1 MIHVHIPDAP
11 DFTFLVVFAVILVG
25 PLVIRRFKVPGII
38 GMLIGGL
45 LIGPHVFGFL
55 GSGET
60 TIPNLGNFGLLYLM
74 FMAGLELD
82 LKLVMAHRR
91 DTLLYAAFT
100 FTLPMGLGML
110 VARALGFGWMA
121 SVLLGSLL
129 ASHTLIVYPTI
140 KEMGRGDNRAV
151 TTGVGATVVTDTL
164 TLIVLA
170 VVQGLTTSSHE
181 STGAIVLQIVVG
193 MAVLGVGAF
202 VVLPLLA
209 RFFLGRYGTA
219 RPTRYVF
226 ALVAMLGIASL
237 GDAFGI
243 DGIIGAFFAGLAL
256 NQVVPNEGDLMERL
270 DFFGG
275 AFFVPVFLVSV
286 GLRII
291 PSVMIQPET
300 LQMAAWFIVACFA
313 GKGLASLLTRPLL
326 RYGWPEVGILFS
338 LTIPQAAATLAAAQ
352 IGYDIGLFS
361 NTVLN
366 AILVLIA
373 VSLVLSAVITP
384 IFTRRLEART
394 SDDYQPGKRVL
405 LVISGL
411 PGAPAGSRTGRA
423 PGQVRRRGGDP
434 CRDRE
439 RFGHGA
445 GSQPTGGRTVA
456 HRSWRGSSDCDGDG
470 RQPGRSSASLGP
482 LVPCHFR
489 RGRRCHW
496 HAARPA
502 RLAGHHPAGPVRR
515 SGHRRVQARR
525 RAVHLRHRWFLAV
538 RHSRASGPGQRR
550 HVGDVRPH
558 GAGGRQRS
566 TRDRWAGRHRGA
578 DAGTGLTLDLP
589 VLFPWC
595 IRSALPVTDQSVRCT
610 SSSSRSKSGPRNNST
625 ARSYFSSPHV
635 Q

>member
-1 MIHVHIPDAP
+1 MIHVQIPEAP

-38 GMLIGGL
+38 GMLVGGL

-82 LKLVMAHRR
+82 LKMVNAHRR
-91 DTLLYAAFT
+91 ETLLYAALT
-100 FTLPMGLGML
+100 FALPMGLGMV

-151 TTGVGATVVTDTL
+151 VTGVGATAVTDTL

-170 VVQGLTTSSHE
+170 VVQGLTTTNHE
-181 STGAIVLQIVVG
+181 GAGAVVLQIVVG
-193 MAVLGVGAF
+193 MAVLGIGSF

-275 AFFVPVFLVSV
+275 AFFIPVFLVSV

-300 LQMAAWFIVACFA
+300 LQMAAWFIAACFV
-313 GKGLASLLTRPLL
+313 GKGLASVLTRPLL

-366 AILVLIA
+366 AILVLIS

-384 IFTRRLEART
+384 IFTRRLEAHV
-394 SDDYQPGKRVL
+394 SADYEPGKRVL
-405 LVISGL
+405 LVL
-411 PGAPAGSRTGRA
+411 VLDTPARRAPAELA
-423 PGQVRRRGGDP
+423 V
-434 CRDRE
+434 
-439 RFGHGA
+439 
-445 GSQPTGGRTVA
+445 
-456 HRSWRGSSDCDGDG
+456 
-470 RQPGRSSASLGP
+470 
-482 LVPCHFR
+482 
-489 RGRRCHW
+489 
-496 HAARPA
+496 
-502 RLAGHHPAGPVRR
+502 RLAQSDGGVVIPIVVVTESAVGLASRPPAAEPWLIGLGVDRPIVM
-515 SGHRRVQARR
+515 VMDDNE
-525 RAVHLRHRWFLAV
+525 VEAV
-538 RHSRASGPGQRR
+538 RHSIHSFHATSVVVDDACGTLHDRLKAVVLTQPILFVGQATGGFKHAAVVTGSGNDGFWLSDAADRL
-550 HVGDVRPH
+550 
-558 GAGGRQRS
+558 A
-566 TRDRWAGRHRGA
+566 RDTDGTPETCDLVVQA
-578 DAGTGLTLDLP
+578 AGTTEPEAVG
-589 VLFPWC
+589 
-595 IRSALPVTDQSVRCT
+595 RAVTVVRML
-610 SSSSRSKSGPRNNST
+610 GP
-625 ARSYFSSPHV
+625 A
-635 Q
+635 

>member
-1 MIHVHIPDAP
+1 MIHVHIPESP

-170 VVQGLTTSSHE
+170 VVQGLTTASHQ
-181 STGAIVLQIVVG
+181 STGVIVLQIVVG

-394 SDDYQPGKRVL
+394 SDAYQPGKRVL
-405 LVISGL
+405 LVISL
-411 PGAPAGSRTGRA
+411 DS
-423 PGQVRRRGGDP
+423 
-434 CRDRE
+434 
-439 RFGHGA
+439 
-445 GSQPTGGRTVA
+445 
-456 HRSWRGSSDCDGDG
+456 
-470 RQPGRSSASLGP
+470 
-482 LVPCHFR
+482 
-489 RGRRCHW
+489 
-496 HAARPA
+496 
-502 RLAGHHPAGPVRR
+502 PVRR
-515 SGHRRVQARR
+515 PVAELAVRLAKSDGGVVIPVVLMTDSAMGLAGSPPVAEPWLIGLGVDRPIVIVMDDN
-525 RAVHLRHRWFLAV
+525 RAEAV
-538 RHSRASGPGQRR
+538 RHSVHSFRATS
-550 HVGDVRPH
+550 VVVD
-558 GAGGRQRS
+558 
-566 TRDRWAGRHRGA
+566 
-578 DAGTGLTLDLP
+578 DATGTLHDLLGSLVLTQP
-589 VLFPWC
+589 VLFVGQATGGFKHA
-595 IRSALPVTDQSVRCT
+595 IVRSTSGTDGFWLSDTAKRLARASDGTSETCDLMVQAAGSAAPETDGRAVTVVRML
-610 SSSSRSKSGPRNNST
+610 GP
-625 ARSYFSSPHV
+625 A
-635 Q
+635 